1 MPMPSSPKDAK
12 PKTDNIA
19 KDAKPGSAA
28 AAGGGAM
35 DGSKILIA
43 NTITTVIICI
53 LFIGVNYFVQTNFMN
68 DKFTTIMKTIGGEN
82 AEGEGAEGEG
92 DEVERGLILDL
103 GDFVLNLSDVNA
115 RRYLKANVAIELTK
129 KASDPSAEAPAE
141 GGGEGGGHG
150 GEGAAPDPMQAIQAE
165 MEQFKPSIR
174 DAVISTLSSKTSD
187 EVSTIAGK
195 EEAKEQIKEAVNAI
209 FAGEREVL
217 RVSFGNF
224 IIQ

>member
-1 MPMPSSPKDAK
+1 MPMPSSPKEAK

-19 KDAKPGSAA
+19 KDNKPSSVASDGL
-28 AAGGGAM
+28 
-35 DGSKILIA
+35 DGSKLIIV
-43 NTITTVIICI
+43 NTVTTVVICV

-68 DKFTTIMKTIGGEN
+68 EKFTTIMKTIGGTEEG
-82 AEGEGAEGEG
+82 AESAEGEG
-92 DEVERGLILDL
+92 DAVERGLILDL
-103 GDFVLNLSDVNA
+103 GDFILNLSDVNA

-129 KASDPSAEAPAE
+129 KTTDPVVDEAAKE
-141 GGGEGGGHG
+141 GGEGGGHG
-150 GEGAAPDPMQAIQAE
+150 GHGGEGAADPMKAIEAE

-187 EVSTIAGK
+187 ELSTIAGK

>member
-19 KDAKPGSAA
+19 KDTKSSP
-28 AAGGGAM
+28 AGGM
-35 DGSKILIA
+35 DGAKLIIA
-43 NTITTVIICI
+43 NTVTTVIICV

-68 DKFTTIMKTIGGEN
+68 EKFTTIMKTVGGADGEEGSAD
-82 AEGEGAEGEG
+82 AEE
-92 DEVERGLILDL
+92 DVVERGLILDL
-103 GDFVLNLSDVNA
+103 GDFVLNLSDVGSK
-115 RRYLKANVAIELTK
+115 RYLKANVAIELTK
-129 KASDPSAEAPAE
+129 KATDPSAEPAK
-141 GGGEGGGHG
+141 GGGEGEHG
-150 GEGAAPDPMQAIQAE
+150 GEGEGAADPMKAIEAE
-165 MEQFKPSIR
+165 MGQFKPSIR

-187 EVSTIAGK
+187 EVLTIAGK

>member
-1 MPMPSSPKDAK
+1 MPSSPKDAK

-19 KDAKPGSAA
+19 KDGKS
-28 AAGGGAM
+28 AGGGFDAT
-35 DGSKILIA
+35 KLLIVNA
-43 NTITTVIICI
+43 VTSVIICV

-68 DKFTTIMKTIGGEN
+68 AKFATLMASMGGGEEGDAA
-82 AEGEGAEGEG
+82 AEGDGE
-92 DEVERGLILDL
+92 EVERGLILDL
-103 GDFVLNLSDVNA
+103 GDFILNLSDTTS

-129 KASDPSAEAPAE
+129 KADDPDPTAAPAEGE
-141 GGGEGGGHG
+141 GGGEGHG
-150 GEGAAPDPMQAIQAE
+150 GEGKEGGADAGMKAIEAE
-165 MEQFKPSIR
+165 MDQFKPSIR

-187 EVSTIAGK
+187 ELSSVAGK

-209 FAGEREVL
+209 FAGDREVL

>member
-19 KDAKPGSAA
+19 KDAKG
-28 AAGGGAM
+28 AGGGGL
-35 DGSKILIA
+35 DGTTLLIV
-43 NTITTVIICI
+43 NTVTTVVICV

-68 DKFTTIMKTIGGEN
+68 TKFTAIMQSIGGTEEE
-82 AEGEGAEGEG
+82 AASEEDA
-92 DEVERGLILDL
+92 VERGLILDL
-103 GDFVLNLSDVNA
+103 GDFVLNLGDVTA

-129 KASDPSAEAPAE
+129 KSTDPGMNKEEGKEEKPAE
-141 GGGEGGGHG
+141 GGHGGH
-150 GEGAAPDPMQAIQAE
+150 GEGAAPDPMAEIQAE
-165 MEQFKPSIR
+165 MDQFKPSIR

-187 EVSTIAGK
+187 ELSSIAGK
-195 EEAKEQIKEAVNAI
+195 EEAKEQIKEAVDAI
-209 FAGEREVL
+209 FAGERQVL

>member
-1 MPMPSSPKDAK
+1 MPMPSSPKNAK

-19 KDAKPGSAA
+19 KDNKPASAA
-28 AAGGGAM
+28 SGGGAI

-68 DKFTTIMKTIGGEN
+68 DKFTTIMKTIGGE
-82 AEGEGAEGEG
+82 EGEEEGGEEG
-92 DEVERGLILDL
+92 DAVERGLILDL

-129 KASDPSAEAPAE
+129 KTTDPSLEAAPAE
-141 GGGEGGGHG
+141 GGGEGGH
-150 GEGAAPDPMQAIQAE
+150 GEGAAVDPMQAIQAE

-187 EVSTIAGK
+187 ELSTIAGK

>member
-1 MPMPSSPKDAK
+1 MAMPSGPKNAK
-12 PKTDNIA
+12 PKETNIA
-19 KDAKPGSAA
+19 KSEKPAESVDTG
-28 AAGGGAM
+28 
-35 DGSKILIA
+35 KILIA

-68 DKFTTIMKTIGGEN
+68 AKFNTLMQTIGSQSTE
-82 AEGEGAEGEG
+82 ESDSE
-92 DEVERGLILDL
+92 EVVRGLIIDL
-103 GDFVLNLSDVNA
+103 GDFVLNLSDTAA

-129 KASDPSAEAPAE
+129 KETDPSANAE
-141 GGGEGGGHG
+141 PPKSSGHGGHG
-150 GEGAAPDPMQAIQAE
+150 EEAAPDPMKAIEAE
-165 MEQFKPSIR
+165 IGQFKPSIR

-187 EVSTIAGK
+187 ELSSIAGK

>member
-19 KDAKPGSAA
+19 KDAKAAPG
-28 AAGGGAM
+28 GV
-35 DGSKILIA
+35 DGTKLLIV
-43 NTITTVIICI
+43 NTITTIVICV
-53 LFIGVNYFVQTNFMN
+53 LFIGVNYFVQANFMN
-68 DKFTTIMKTIGGEN
+68 EKMTALMASIGGGDASADGS
-82 AEGEGAEGEG
+82 AES

-103 GDFVLNLSDVNA
+103 GDFVLNLSDVTS

-129 KASDPSAEAPAE
+129 KEGDPDPTAPAE
-141 GGGEGGGHG
+141 GGEGGHGGHGG
-150 GEGAAPDPMQAIQAE
+150 GEGAADPMKAIQAE
-165 MEQFKPSIR
+165 MDQFKPSIR

-187 EVSTIAGK
+187 ELSSIAGK
-195 EEAKEQIKEAVNAI
+195 EEAKEQIKEAVDAI
-209 FAGEREVL
+209 FAGDRQVL

>member
-19 KDAKPGSAA
+19 KDGKSSGG
-28 AAGGGAM
+28 AGGGI
-35 DGSKILIA
+35 DGSKLLIA
-43 NTITTVIICI
+43 NTVTTVIICI

-68 DKFTTIMKTIGGEN
+68 DKFATIMKTIGGE
-82 AEGEGAEGEG
+82 EGGEEGATGEEG
-92 DEVERGLILDL
+92 DEVQRGLILDL

-129 KASDPSAEAPAE
+129 KPTDPAAPGAVEE
-141 GGGEGGGHG
+141 GGAGEAHAGHG
-150 GEGAAPDPMQAIQAE
+150 EEAAVDPMKAIEAE
-165 MEQFKPSIR
+165 MEQYKPSIR

-187 EVSTIAGK
+187 ELSSIAGK

>member
-19 KDAKPGSAA
+19 KDNKPSSG
-28 AAGGGAM
+28 AAGGGI
-35 DGSKILIA
+35 DGSKLLIA
-43 NTITTVIICI
+43 NTVTTVIICI

-68 DKFTTIMKTIGGEN
+68 DKFATIMKTIGGDSEAEEAE
-82 AEGEGAEGEG
+82 AEG
-92 DEVERGLILDL
+92 DQVERGLILDL

-129 KASDPSAEAPAE
+129 KATDPKPAGAEE
-141 GGGEGGGHG
+141 GGAGEAHAHG
-150 GEGAAPDPMQAIQAE
+150 EEAAVDPMKAIEAE

-187 EVSTIAGK
+187 ELSSIAGK

>member
-12 PKTDNIA
+12 PKTENIA
-19 KDAKPGSAA
+19 KDGKSGAPSS
-28 AAGGGAM
+28 GGM
-35 DGSKILIA
+35 DGAKLIIA
-43 NTITTVIICI
+43 NTVTTVIICI

-68 DKFTTIMKTIGGEN
+68 EKFSTIMKTMGGE
-82 AEGEGAEGEG
+82 EG
-92 DEVERGLILDL
+92 DGADAESESDAVERGLILDL

-115 RRYLKANVAIELTK
+115 RRYLKANVAIELTRK
-129 KASDPSAEAPAE
+129 TTDPAPPEEGAKE
-141 GGGEGGGHG
+141 GGGEHG
-150 GEGAAPDPMQAIQAE
+150 GEGAAADPMKAIETE

>member
-19 KDAKPGSAA
+19 KDSKPGSP
-28 AAGGGAM
+28 AGGM
-35 DGSKILIA
+35 DGSKLLIA
-43 NTITTVIICI
+43 NTVTTVIICI

-68 DKFTTIMKTIGGEN
+68 DKFTTIMQTIGGGEEG
-82 AEGEGAEGEG
+82 EGEGAEGEG
-92 DEVERGLILDL
+92 DEVQRGLILDL
-103 GDFVLNLSDVNA
+103 GDFVLNLSDVSA

-129 KASDPSAEAPAE
+129 KASDPDPNAPAE
-141 GGGEGGGHG
+141 GGEGGHGGGHG
-150 GEGAAPDPMQAIQAE
+150 EGAPADPMQAIQAE

-187 EVSTIAGK
+187 ELSSIAGK

>member
-12 PKTDNIA
+12 PKTNENIA
-19 KDAKPGSAA
+19 KDGKSSGGG
-28 AAGGGAM
+28 AGGGM
-35 DGSKILIA
+35 DSSKLLIA
-43 NTITTVIICI
+43 NTVTTVVICI

-68 DKFTTIMKTIGGEN
+68 DKFAVIMNTISNDGASEDGGGES
-82 AEGEGAEGEG
+82 

-129 KASDPSAEAPAE
+129 KATDPGATPAHAGEAHAH
-141 GGGEGGGHG
+141 GE
-150 GEGAAPDPMQAIQAE
+150 EAAVDPMKEIEAE
-165 MEQFKPSIR
+165 MAQFKPSIR

-187 EVSTIAGK
+187 ELSSIAGK

>member
-19 KDAKPGSAA
+19 KDAKAAPG
-28 AAGGGAM
+28 GV
-35 DGSKILIA
+35 DGTKLLII
-43 NTITTVIICI
+43 NTITTVIICV
-53 LFIGVNYFVQTNFMN
+53 LFIGVNYFVQTSFMN
-68 DKFTTIMKTIGGEN
+68 DKFATIMQSIGEGDGGGGEE
-82 AEGEGAEGEG
+82 AA

-103 GDFVLNLSDVNA
+103 GDFVLNLADVNS

-129 KASDPSAEAPAE
+129 KEGDPDPNAPAE
-141 GGGEGGGHG
+141 GGKEGGE
-150 GEGAAPDPMQAIQAE
+150 GEGAAPDPMKQIEAE
-165 MEQFKPSIR
+165 MAQFKPSIR

-187 EVSTIAGK
+187 ELSSIAGK
-195 EEAKEQIKEAVNAI
+195 EEAKEQIKEAVDAI
-209 FAGEREVL
+209 FAGDRQVL

>member
-1 MPMPSSPKDAK
+1 MPMPSSPKEAK

-19 KDAKPGSAA
+19 KDNKPSSVASDGL
-28 AAGGGAM
+28 
-35 DGSKILIA
+35 DGSKLIIV
-43 NTITTVIICI
+43 NTVTTVVICV

-68 DKFTTIMKTIGGEN
+68 EKFTTIMKTIGGTEEGEN
-82 AEGEGAEGEG
+82 AEEAEG
-92 DEVERGLILDL
+92 DAVERGLILDL
-103 GDFVLNLSDVNA
+103 GDFILNLSDVNA

-129 KASDPSAEAPAE
+129 KTTDPVVDEAAKE
-141 GGGEGGGHG
+141 GGEGGHG
-150 GEGAAPDPMQAIQAE
+150 GEGAADPMKAIEAE

-187 EVSTIAGK
+187 ELSTIAGK

>member
-19 KDAKPGSAA
+19 KDSKAS
-28 AAGGGAM
+28 AAGGM
-35 DGSKILIA
+35 DGSKLIIA
-43 NTITTVIICI
+43 NTVTTVIICV

-68 DKFTTIMKTIGGEN
+68 EKFTTIMKTVGGANGEEGSAD
-82 AEGEGAEGEG
+82 AEG
-92 DEVERGLILDL
+92 DVVERGLILDL
-103 GDFVLNLSDVNA
+103 GDFVLNLSDVGSK
-115 RRYLKANVAIELTK
+115 RYLKANVAIELTR
-129 KASDPSAEAPAE
+129 KATDPSAEPAK
-141 GGGEGGGHG
+141 GGGEGEG
-150 GEGAAPDPMQAIQAE
+150 GEGAASPMKAIEAE

-174 DAVISTLSSKTSD
+174 DAIISTLSSKTSD
-187 EVSTIAGK
+187 EVLTIAGK